1 MKNKVLITNFVELTL
16 EPLILDWTE
25 SQSSELR
32 IYSTATSLI
41 VRCLGYCCQEYHRL
55 ENLPEPTGE
64 EEWAWIKQQIVD
76 SHKEGQLGQI
86 LVALELYG
94 EPWNHPKTLLRLSDP
109 ETNKVAEA
117 LICLLLPKQF
127 SVTEQ
132 ATRTKS
138 FSNWLNSGS
147 PTNAPGMPSYQ
158 TN

>member
-16 EPLILDWTE
+16 KPLILDWTE

-41 VRCLGYCCQEYHRL
+41 VRCLGYCCQEYHHL
-55 ENLPEPTGE
+55 ANLPEPTGE

-86 LVALELYG
+86 LVALELHGDPWSQPGAQIRMG
-94 EPWNHPKTLLRLSDP
+94 EP
-109 ETNKVAEA
+109 ETDEVCLA
-117 LICLLLPKQF
+117 LICLLLPKRF
-127 SVTEQ
+127 SETEQ
-132 ATRTKS
+132 ANRMKS

-147 PTNAPGMPSYQ
+147 PANAPGMPSCQ